1 MNFKIETD
9 VPVPP
14 IFARYPFAQMQLGD
28 SFVMP
33 QEQVSKARNAAS
45 AFARKRGVKFLFRRV
60 DNDTFRCWRIK

>member
-1 MNFKIETD
+1 
-9 VPVPP
+9 
-14 IFARYPFAQMQLGD
+14 
-28 SFVMP
+28 MP